1 MKSSTNETFLGTDG
15 FNLVQN
21 KRRKEMCPG
30 VENGAKMHSVK
41 NGNKVFKGKTAKILN
56 LLLHMSQRKDGG
68 ERLMLSTPRVVNVVF
83 NANVNV
89 AQANYTTLLLV

>member
-1 MKSSTNETFLGTDG
+1 MTIKLGS
-15 FNLVQN
+15 
-21 KRRKEMCPG
+21 
-30 VENGAKMHSVK
+30 AKMHSVK
-41 NGNKVFKGKTAKILN
+41 NGNKVFKKMAKILN

-89 AQANYTTLLLV
+89 AQANYTTLRLV

>member
-68 ERLMLSTPRVVNVVF
+68 ERLMLPRVVNVVF

-89 AQANYTTLLLV
+89 AQANYTTLRLV

>member
-15 FNLVQN
+15 CNLVQN

-89 AQANYTTLLLV
+89 AQPNYTTLRLV